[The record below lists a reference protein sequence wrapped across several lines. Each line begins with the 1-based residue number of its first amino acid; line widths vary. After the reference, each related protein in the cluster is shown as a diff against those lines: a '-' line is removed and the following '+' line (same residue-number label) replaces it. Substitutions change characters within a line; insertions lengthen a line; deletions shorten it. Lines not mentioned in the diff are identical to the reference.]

1 MHLCAIELLRGDHV
15 DLRWFVPSNSSHT
28 LPLQVPCGR
37 NTTWKA
43 PKPPEDKLPTPTRQV
58 LRIQTVC
65 NLPTYCSSH
74 TWLSICLGMVYCR
87 SSLQLLLQCQM
98 CMKSC
103 TCWEAAK
110 ELPKIVRPP
119 RFWYGFVKVASCEG
133 LGVCWGGYMEIRRHL
148 CCCGKA
154 NFENLEEK
162 LREFL
167 GGFYRN
173 GSTSTS
179 CLNHSFWDV
188 RLFQTGKMQRTLSWR
203 SSWKSWRAT
212 NGSRFCR
219 SDIALLRFCN
229 VLATQRG
236 NTQGFRR
243 LKTYCITLLWYCI
256 HLYPN
261 RRPIFGSKKILGK
274 SDSCH
279 PSVHWSIDPTRR
291 EKNALQEQPRLQQI
305 LVIDGS
311 MTPMDS
317 HGVPGGCWLLPVD

>member
-1 MHLCAIELLRGDHV
+1 MLIWDDLCHQTRAIRCHYKYPVGATPLERHQSHQKTSFRHQRDRCYGYRPCAIFR
-15 DLRWFVPSNSSHT
+15 P
-28 LPLQVPCGR
+28 
-37 NTTWKA
+37 A
-43 PKPPEDKLPTPTRQV
+43 
-58 LRIQTVC
+58 C
-65 NLPTYCSSH
+65 NFFCT
-74 TWLSICLGMVYCR
+74 
-87 SSLQLLLQCQM
+87 
-98 CMKSC
+98 KSC

-110 ELPKIVRPP
+110 ELPKIVRHP

-133 LGVCWGGYMEIRRHL
+133 LGVCWGGYLEIRRNL

-162 LREFL
+162 LREYL

-261 RRPIFGSKKILGK
+261 HRPIFGSKKILGK